1 MGALVTILCESCG
14 YSEQEHFMRGAGMVG
29 PKPEY
34 DIAPCYTCQV
44 VKQIDISTKNISC
57 NNCKSTLEPFDEDA
71 DWHKCP
77 KCYKMTLRILFG
89 GMWD

>member
-14 YSEQEHFMRGAGMVG
+14 YSEKEHFMQGVGMVG

-44 VKQIDISTKNISC
+44 VKQIDISK
-57 NNCKSTLEPFDEDA
+57 
-71 DWHKCP
+71 
-77 KCYKMTLRILFG
+77 
-89 GMWD
+89 